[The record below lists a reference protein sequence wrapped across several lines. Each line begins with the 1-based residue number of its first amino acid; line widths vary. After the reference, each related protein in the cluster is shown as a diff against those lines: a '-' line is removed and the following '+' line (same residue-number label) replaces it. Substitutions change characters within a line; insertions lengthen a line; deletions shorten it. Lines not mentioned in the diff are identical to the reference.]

1 LNLYDG
7 SPPKEL
13 AKIPKLSSL
22 IVLVTRLVCDR
33 GNEIPILTLSFK
45 TVRTAEFAC
54 RKHQHHDAAAAATPF
69 FFEFHLDLPQRD
81 DWQQDHQ
88 QQLSND
94 NAHFFCLCRSSLIRF
109 VTVTNN
115 PTTTSSIDILDT
127 TNFFFVSIL
136 FIRRRF
142 GSVQKFVG
150 EPKAATTSNEDPT
163 ATCQLVLKT
172 TS

>member
-7 SPPKEL
+7 SPAKEL

-22 IVLVTRLVCDR
+22 MVLVTRLVCDR
-33 GNEIPILTLSFK
+33 GNEIPILTLSFE

-81 DWQQDHQ
+81 WQQEHQQ

-94 NAHFFCLCRSSLIRF
+94 NAHFFCLCRSRLIRF

-115 PTTTSSIDILDT
+115 PASTSSIDVLDA
-127 TNFFFVSIL
+127 NNHFFVSIL

-142 GSVQKFVG
+142 SSVQKLVG
-150 EPKAATTSNEDPT
+150 EPKATSIENPT